1 MRLPA
6 SLQCALLLPCLVLAA
21 GATAVLAAGESTA
34 EEVIG
39 SPLSALDRGAYD
51 CRERGNR
58 LICQAQGGPL
68 RFRGLPALAMTLEYD
83 AELLRQVTV
92 QFDERQFEDEVRRL
106 EADFGA
112 GAVHDEK
119 IRAGMAGVI
128 VNRIRAWHG
137 RGQVQMLEQF
147 SDRIDVSGLHIFSA
161 QDFEAEMFRRQAT
174 RVRGLRDL

>member
-6 SLQCALLLPCLVLAA
+6 SLQCIVLLPGLVLAA

-34 EEVIG
+34 RIG
-39 SPLSALDRGAYD
+39 SSLSALDRGAYD
-51 CRERGNR
+51 CRERGDR
-58 LICQAQGGPL
+58 QICQARGGTL
-68 RFRGLPALAMTLEYD
+68 RCRGLAVLAMTLEYE

-92 QFDERQFEDEVRRL
+92 QFDEGQFEDAVRQL

-128 VNRIRAWHG
+128 INRIRAWHE

-147 SDRIDVSGLHIFSA
+147 SHGIGVSALYILSA
-161 QDFEAEMFRRQAT
+161 TDFETEMRRRQAM

>member
-1 MRLPA
+1 MRLPW
-6 SLQCALLLPCLVLAA
+6 LQLVPLLPGLVLAA
-21 GATAVLAAGESTA
+21 GTTAALAAGDPTA
-34 EEVIG
+34 RTIG

-58 LICQAQGGPL
+58 RICQARGGPL
-68 RFRGLPALAMTLEYD
+68 RFLGLAALAMTLEYD

-92 QFDERQFEDEVRRL
+92 QFDEGQFENALRQL

-112 GAVHDEK
+112 GMVHDEK

-128 VNRIRAWHG
+128 INRIRAWHE
-137 RGQVQMLEQF
+137 RGQVQMIEQF
-147 SDRIDVSGLHIFSA
+147 SHSIGVSAVHIFSET
-161 QDFEAEMFRRQAT
+161 DFAAEMRKRQVM